1 MAADGCR
8 GWMSVTNS
16 IKRYFLRGLAV
27 LLPTILTV
35 WILAWG
41 YGLLQEHVSS
51 HINHGL
57 VKACVW
63 LHRGQ
68 GISEEALAQY
78 QADLEASFVRGFAG
92 SAVGLLIATVAIFL
106 FGAFLASVIGRVLW
120 RMVESLV
127 MSTPVLRGIY
137 PHVKQVTDFVLT
149 PEQKKKSFLQ
159 VVAVEYPRRDLWS
172 VGFVTGSG
180 LRTIAGHARRELLTV
195 LVPKAPALVSGYV
208 ITVPKEEALVLD
220 MTVEEAFRFLVSAG
234 VILPEGEQRIPLP
247 QACEAV
253 SRPALPSVNVD

>member
-1 MAADGCR
+1 MAANGCR

-16 IKRYFLRGLAV
+16 VKRYFLRGLAV
-27 LLPTILTV
+27 LLPTILTL

-41 YGLLQEHVSS
+41 YGLLQEHVSL
-51 HINHGL
+51 HINRGL
-57 VKACVW
+57 VQALVW
-63 LHRGQ
+63 FNRSQ
-68 GISEEALAQY
+68 GVSEEALAQY
-78 QADLEASFVRGFAG
+78 QTVLEETFVRGLAG
-92 SAVGLLIATVAIFL
+92 SMVGLLIATAAVFL

-120 RMVESLV
+120 RMVEALI
-127 MSTPVLRGIY
+127 MSTPVLRGVY

-180 LRTIAGHARRELLTV
+180 LRTIAGHARKELLTV

-234 VILPEGEQRIPLP
+234 VILPEGEQRMLLP
-247 QACEAV
+247 KVPQVA
-253 SRPALPSVNVD
+253 